1 MQICRTLVSKALVNR
16 LVPLRSFLS
25 SLANRPIG
33 KAQLLAALLC
43 FSQQSAWASHKLID
57 YQGKVFLQRKQSQGW
72 ATPTQVRRRGVSVVS
87 EDRIEV
93 KLDSFAMMRC
103 GGGAKELKTVDPGAT
118 WPVSRFCRSEEILRL
133 ASRTAEQ
140 LGGSDERI
148 PYLIEPRA
156 TTVLGTPVPLRWNPV
171 AGVKGYQLWL
181 LRERDRQLLWGS
193 RVEKSN
199 STLLPKSVELMP
211 GESYLVVIEADN
223 GSSSQLD
230 AGAAGQGFRRASQAE
245 QLNLAR
251 QAASLAHQKLDP
263 EAAVL
268 LQADLLSQ
276 AGLYAVAITS
286 LEQHLRRQGK
296 TVGLLLELGQL
307 YARVGLNQLAYQRYL
322 QASKLA
328 GSGDDPD
335 SLAEAR
341 AGSERAQERLRDPLP

>member
-1 MQICRTLVSKALVNR
+1 MQICCTLASEALLNR
-16 LVPLRSFLS
+16 LVPPRSLLS
-25 SLANRPIG
+25 SLANRPFG
-33 KAQLLAALLC
+33 YPHLLAVLLC
-43 FSQQSAWASHKLID
+43 FGQQSAWASHKLID

-72 ATPTQVRRRGVSVVS
+72 ATPTQVRRRGVPVIS

-93 KLDSFAMMRC
+93 KLDSFAMVRC
-103 GGGAKELKTVDPGAT
+103 GVGAKELKTVDPGAT

-140 LGGSDERI
+140 LGGGDERI

-181 LRERDRQLLWGS
+181 LRERDHQLLWGS
-193 RVEKSN
+193 RMVNSN
-199 STLLPKSVELMP
+199 SALLPKSVELMP
-211 GESYLVVIEADN
+211 GENYLVVVEADN

-230 AGAAGQGFRRASQAE
+230 AGASGQTFRRASQAE
-245 QLNLAR
+245 ELNLAR
-251 QAASLAHQKLDP
+251 QTASLAHQKLNP
-263 EAAVL
+263 EAAGL

-276 AGLYAVAITS
+276 AGLYAAAINS
-286 LEQHLRRQGK
+286 LEQHLLRHGK

>member
-1 MQICRTLVSKALVNR
+1 MQICRTLASEALLNR
-16 LVPLRSFLS
+16 LVPPRSDLS
-25 SLANRPIG
+25 NLANRPIG
-33 KAQLLAALLC
+33 YPQLLAVLLC
-43 FSQQSAWASHKLID
+43 FGQQAAWASHKLID

-72 ATPTQVRRRGVSVVS
+72 ATPTQVRRRGVLVET

-93 KLDSFAMMRC
+93 KLNSFAMMRC
-103 GGGAKELKTVDPGAT
+103 GSGAKELKTVDPGAT

-140 LGGSDERI
+140 LGGGDERI

-199 STLLPKSVELMP
+199 STLLPKSVNLMP
-211 GESYLVVIEADN
+211 GESYLLVVEADN

-230 AGAAGQGFRRASQAE
+230 AGASGQGFRRASQAE
-245 QLNLAR
+245 ELNLAR
-251 QAASLAHQKLDP
+251 QTGSLAHQKLHP

-276 AGLYAVAITS
+276 AGLYAAAITS
-286 LEQHLRRQGK
+286 LEQHLRRQG
-296 TVGLLLELGQL
+296 TTLGLLLELGRL
-307 YARVGLNQLAYQRYL
+307 YARVGLNQLAYQRFL

-335 SLAEAR
+335 ALAEAR
-341 AGSERAQERLRDPLP
+341 AGSEQALQRYQYSLQ